1 MSKDNGIVKGGFISS
16 LSLFL
21 TKFLGIIYV
30 IPLNMILATS
40 LNRDYYSVGFRV
52 YEIILSI
59 SISGFPIAVATLV
72 SRYEAQGNYEYAR
85 LAKKYGGYVLS
96 GFGFM
101 MMLLLLVFANSIAAM
116 IKNPAPIE
124 EIYTIATM
132 IRILAVAV
140 YIVSILGSFRGFY
153 QGIKKITTYSFSQFI
168 EQVIRI
174 SIIVISGY
182 FFVDILKFDRVI
194 AVYITAIAAGVS
206 AFIAYILLWL
216 DYRKNYKI
224 AVFEGKDQNELRK
237 QMILETIRIAIP
249 YMTMS
254 LLAYATSIIELS
266 LFSKVFASVGF
277 DLETRKQVFTAIT
290 MQGEKLSTIPLV
302 IATGFSVA
310 VLPYLN
316 ESLAQRNFTKLRQQ
330 IIDVISTVILVGV
343 PLCMGI
349 VLFTR
354 PIFHIFFGNTAPDIG
369 VGIVRATALLT
380 ITTIV
385 LNICV
390 SMSMAINVRKYVL
403 ITYLF
408 AILTKL
414 AWYYPTIVW
423 FGKYG
428 PIISSFI
435 SNVIQ
440 IILILGFL
448 KIRFKINFSIVYRRS
463 VVILFAVVLMS
474 IFGLIHT
481 LIPISYRG
489 LIGVLIALTILFIFG
504 TISIIIYAVIVNFFK
519 LPQQVLGINI
529 IDQFLQKLK
538 RKKNEN

>member
-1 MSKDNGIVKGGFISS
+1 MGKDNNIVKGGFISS

-52 YEIILSI
+52 YEIILSV

-101 MMLLLLVFANSIAAM
+101 MMLLLLVFANPIAAM
-116 IKNPAPIE
+116 IKNPAPIN
-124 EIYTIATM
+124 EIETIALM

-140 YIVSILGSFRGFY
+140 FIVSILGSLRGFY

-168 EQVIRI
+168 EQVIRV
-174 SIIVISGY
+174 SIIVIGGY
-182 FFVDILKFDRVI
+182 FFVDILKFDRVV
-194 AVYITAIAAGVS
+194 AVYITAIAAGAS
-206 AFIAYILLWL
+206 ALIAYLLLWF
-216 DYRKNYKI
+216 DYHKNYKI
-224 AVFEGKDQNELRK
+224 AVFEGRNQHEVRK
-237 QMILETIRIAIP
+237 QMISETIRIAIP

-277 DLETRKQVFTAIT
+277 DLETRKQIFTAIT

-316 ESLAQRNFTKLRQQ
+316 ESLEHRNFKKLRHQ
-330 IIDVISTVILVGV
+330 ITDVISTVILVGV

-349 VLFTR
+349 VLFTN

-380 ITTIV
+380 ITTII

-403 ITYLF
+403 ITYIF
-408 AILTKL
+408 AIFTKL
-414 AWYYPTIVW
+414 AWYYPTIAW

-428 PIISSFI
+428 PIISSLLANI
-435 SNVIQ
+435 IQ
-440 IILILGFL
+440 ILLILGFL
-448 KIRFKINFSIVYRRS
+448 KIKFKINFGIVYRRS
-463 VVILFAVVLMS
+463 VVILIAVFAMS
-474 IFGLIHT
+474 IFGIVASLLPIHY
-481 LIPISYRG
+481 SG
-489 LIGVLIALTILFIFG
+489 LTGVLIAFVVLLILGG
-504 TISIIIYAVIVNFFK
+504 TSIIAYGLIVNFFR
-519 LPQQVLGINI
+519 LPQHVLGLNI
-529 IDQFLQKLK
+529 IDNILLK
-538 RKKNEN
+538 FKRR